1 MRTNKKGSQSINNT
15 QGIKAAETIISGILR
30 STGDTN
36 VGVNLNVSGNAQ
48 VNRNINS
55 NNTITA
61 ITSRAET
68 YTRNWFRTMDDRDIY
83 FQKYGGGWNMTN
95 VNIIQAYGGK
105 NIQTTAG
112 V

>member
-15 QGIKAAETIISGILR
+15 QDIKAAETIISGILR

-36 VGVNLNVSGNAQ
+36 VGVSGNAQ

-68 YTRNWFRTMDDRDIY
+68 YTRNWFRTMDD
-83 FQKYGGGWNMTN
+83 K
-95 VNIIQAYGGK
+95 
-105 NIQTTAG
+105 
-112 V
+112 

>member
-15 QGIKAAETIISGILR
+15 QDIKAAETIISGILR

-36 VGVNLNVSGNAQ
+36 VGVSGNAQ

-68 YTRNWFRTMDDRDIY
+68 YTRN
-83 FQKYGGGWNMTN
+83 
-95 VNIIQAYGGK
+95 
-105 NIQTTAG
+105 
-112 V
+112 

>member
-15 QGIKAAETIISGILR
+15 QDIKAAETIISGILR

-36 VGVNLNVSGNAQ
+36 VGVSGNAQ

-61 ITSRAET
+61 ITSRAGT
-68 YTRNWFRTMDDRDIY
+68 YTRNWFRTMDD
-83 FQKYGGGWNMTN
+83 K
-95 VNIIQAYGGK
+95 
-105 NIQTTAG
+105 
-112 V
+112 